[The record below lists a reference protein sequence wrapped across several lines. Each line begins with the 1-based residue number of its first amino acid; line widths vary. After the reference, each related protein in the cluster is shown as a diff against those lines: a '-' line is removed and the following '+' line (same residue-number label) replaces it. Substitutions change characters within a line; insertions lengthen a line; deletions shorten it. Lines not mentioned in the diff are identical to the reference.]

1 VKATKKA
8 ELSLERDGRERTT
21 QIRALDPNGGTRMAI
36 LHEIINLLMIVNI
49 GGALLAWVA
58 AARHQVL
65 IMWEWM
71 EQPDWSWW
79 SPGNVF
85 SSSLPEKYWSRRRQL
100 AVLIVAFL
108 ASLAAYAVLSWLYGL
123 TAPGS
128 ASC

>member
-1 VKATKKA
+1 
-8 ELSLERDGRERTT
+8 
-21 QIRALDPNGGTRMAI
+21 MAI
-36 LHEIINLLMIVNI
+36 LHAIINLLMIVNI
-49 GGALLAWVA
+49 GGALLAWAA

-65 IMWEWM
+65 ITWEWM
-71 EQPDWSWW
+71 DQPDWSWW

-85 SSSLPEKYWSRRRQL
+85 SPSLPEKYWSRRRQL

-123 TAPGS
+123 TAPGP